1 MTSKARITCLVLI
14 VMQKITQ
21 HREQDTSGCN
31 GGACLE
37 QRDQPDISGCNGG
50 VRAKQRAEHDSVFV
64 AEARTRSG
72 NS

>member
-21 HREQDTSGCN
+21 HREQTTSGCN
-31 GGACLE
+31 GGACHE
-37 QRDQPDISGCNGG
+37 QRGRPDISGCNGG
-50 VRAKQRAEHDSVFV
+50 VRAKQRDEHDAVFV

-72 NS
+72 NA